1 MATLAQYYTIILKKI
16 MRSYT
21 KLAILAPLLF
31 VTACSKPP
39 QKKNVLFILIDDFG
53 YNDMSFRNSD
63 FYETSNID
71 QLAKESTVFNEGYAN
86 SRVCSPS
93 RASIMTGK
101 FTARHGITDW
111 IGAPTGKEWRK
122 KGRFSKL
129 LPAKYIKNLPEEN
142 ITLAEALKQSGYSTF
157 FAGKWH
163 LGEEGS
169 WPEDHGFDINI
180 AGFGA
185 GSPPGGYFSPF
196 NNPKLKN
203 NIEGENLSMRL
214 AEETAKFIKNNKEK
228 PFFAFLSFYAVHGPI
243 QTTQNKWQKYREK
256 AKENGIRNSGYA
268 MGHFLPIRQVQD
280 NPIYGG
286 LVENVDDAVGHIL
299 SSLEEMGL
307 DKNTLIVF
315 TSDNGGV
322 ASGDNY
328 STSNLPLRGGK
339 GYQFEGGIKEPYFIK
354 APWIK
359 NTIKETNI
367 PVTGADLYPT
377 ILDLVDAKLM
387 PEQHIDGLSLKSII
401 QGDSLEERPLI
412 WHYPHYGNQGGEPSS
427 IIRKGK
433 WKMIHYYE
441 DKRNELYNL
450 EQDQA
455 ERNDISLENKALTK
469 SMLNELFNYLDDVG
483 AKYPVKDPSYDQN
496 LEQNYLNKI
505 ATEKLRHL
513 EIERLKILEPNFKP
527 NNDWWGSQITKD

>member
-1 MATLAQYYTIILKKI
+1 MKLHYKLTILIASI
-16 MRSYT
+16 
-21 KLAILAPLLF
+21 LLF
-31 VTACSKPP
+31 GCKTAA
-39 QKKNVLFILIDDFG
+39 QKKNILFILVDDFG
-53 YNDMSFRNSD
+53 YNDMSFRNSS
-63 FYETSNID
+63 FYETPNID
-71 QLAKESTVFNEGYAN
+71 LLAQESTVFNEGYAN

-129 LPAKYIKNLPEEN
+129 LPPEYTKNLPTEN
-142 ITLAEALKQSGYSTF
+142 ITLAEALKQNGYNTF

-180 AGFGA
+180 AGLEA
-185 GSPPGGYFSPF
+185 GSPRGGYFSPF
-196 NNPKLKN
+196 NNPKLKD
-203 NIEGENLSMRL
+203 NIKGENLSTRL
-214 AEETAKFIKNNKEK
+214 ADETVKFIKNNKEK

-243 QTTQNKWQKYREK
+243 QTTQHKWQKYREK
-256 AKENGIRNSGYA
+256 AKKNGIEKNGFK

-286 LVENVDDAVGHIL
+286 LVENMDDAVGRVLNAIK
-299 SSLEEMGL
+299 EMGL
-307 DKNTLIVF
+307 EKNTLIVF

-367 PVTGADLYPT
+367 PVTGTDLYPT
-377 ILDLVDAKLM
+377 ILDLVDAQLM
-387 PEQHIDGLSLKSII
+387 YEQHIDGLSLKSVL
-401 QGDSLEERPLI
+401 QGENLPERPLI
-412 WHYPHYGNQGGEPSS
+412 WHYPHYGNQGGKPSS
-427 IIRKGK
+427 MIRKGK
-433 WKMIHYYE
+433 WKLIHYYE
-441 DKRNELYNL
+441 DERNELYNL
-450 EQDQA
+450 EQDEA
-455 ERNDISLENKALTK
+455 ERNDISAKNKMLTNV
-469 SMLNELFNYLDDVG
+469 LTTELFKYLNNVG
-483 AKYPVKDPSYDQN
+483 AKYPVKDPNYNSE

-505 ATEKLRHL
+505 TTEKLRDL
-513 EIERLKILEPNFKP
+513 EIERLKILDPDFKP
-527 NNDWWGSQITKD
+527 NTNWWGSQLTKE